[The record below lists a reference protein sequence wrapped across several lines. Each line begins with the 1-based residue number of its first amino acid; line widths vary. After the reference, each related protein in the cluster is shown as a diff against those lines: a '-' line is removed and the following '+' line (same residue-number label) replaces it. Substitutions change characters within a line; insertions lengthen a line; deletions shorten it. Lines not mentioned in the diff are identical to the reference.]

1 MEDLGEQED
10 LEVLVD
16 KAVMVEHLVMEE
28 VEPVEVEVVLEEAV
42 AARLR
47 QKEPEAEVAVERVVL
62 VDIKEIA
69 EV

>member
-16 KAVMVEHLVMEE
+16 KVVMVEHLVMEE
-28 VEPVEVEVVLEEAV
+28 VEPVEVEEALVEAV

-47 QKEPEAEVAVERVVL
+47 QKEPEAEEAVERVVL

-69 EV
+69 EA